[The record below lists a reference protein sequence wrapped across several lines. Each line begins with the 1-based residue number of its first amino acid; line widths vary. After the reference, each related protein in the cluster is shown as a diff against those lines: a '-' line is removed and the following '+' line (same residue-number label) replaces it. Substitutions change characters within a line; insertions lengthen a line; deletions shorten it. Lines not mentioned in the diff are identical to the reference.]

1 MNRGTAFLF
10 EIHGEEGDRC
20 DRDRCRRLQL
30 TATSRASM
38 QRQELNVNGARGD
51 AKAPA
56 RQATLSRIAGGHHL
70 VMAAGDKSVGPRPA
84 ARPARLH
91 VADGARTAVALR
103 QMRRAGQGLAR
114 SGNFGR
120 GIKYQACPS
129 RRRDPRAV
137 RFEFPVAVKRQP
149 EIVVDR

>member
-1 MNRGTAFLF
+1 MSAPN
-10 EIHGEEGDRC
+10 
-20 DRDRCRRLQL
+20 
-30 TATSRASM
+30 ASCIIN
-38 QRQELNVNGARGD
+38 EL
-51 AKAPA
+51 
-56 RQATLSRIAGGHHL
+56 LSRWRL
-70 VMAAGDKSVGPRPA
+70 VTKVLGLARPA

-91 VADGARTAVALR
+91 AADGARTAVALR